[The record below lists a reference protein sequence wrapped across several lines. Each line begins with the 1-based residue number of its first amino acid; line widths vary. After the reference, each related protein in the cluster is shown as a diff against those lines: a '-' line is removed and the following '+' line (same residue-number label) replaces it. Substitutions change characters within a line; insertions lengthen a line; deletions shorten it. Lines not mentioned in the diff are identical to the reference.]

1 MIETLFNSLS
11 EMLYGNMYLALASAF
26 LWGILSVILSPCHI
40 ASIPLI
46 VGFIGNQRTRKI
58 SKNAV
63 ISSLYSAGIL
73 LSLVIIGFATILLGR
88 IAGDLGIIPNVIV
101 SVLMIT
107 IGLYLAGF
115 IRLKFMDNAC
125 KVPALKKRGLFAA
138 FSLGLI
144 IGLAVGPCTFAYLA
158 PVLGISFSLAKTNIL
173 FAVLLVSMYAI
184 GHCLVIIAGGTF
196 IPAVQSFLNWS
207 DKSKGLII
215 VKKVCG
221 IIVILAGIYLMYN
234 ALRTL

>member
-46 VGFIGNQRTRKI
+46 VGFIGNQGTRKI
-58 SKNAV
+58 SKNAL

>member
-46 VGFIGNQRTRKI
+46 VGFIGNQGVGKI
-58 SKNAV
+58 SKNAL

-125 KVPALKKRGLFAA
+125 KVPALKNRGLFAA

-207 DKSKGLII
+207 DKSRGLAV

-221 IIVILAGIYLMYN
+221 IIVILAGVYLLFN
-234 ALRTL
+234 TLKTL

>member
-26 LWGILSVILSPCHI
+26 FWGILSVMLSPCHI

-46 VGFIGNQRTRKI
+46 VGFIGNQGVGKI
-58 SKNAV
+58 SKNV
-63 ISSLYSAGIL
+63 LISSLYSAGIL
-73 LSLVIIGFATILLGR
+73 VSLVIIGFVTIFLGR
-88 IAGDLGIIPNVIV
+88 IAGDLGSIPNIIV
-101 SVLMIT
+101 SALMIV
-107 IGLYLAGF
+107 IGLYLAGV

-125 KVPALKKRGLFAA
+125 KVPVLKKRGLLAA

-158 PVLGISFSLAKTNIL
+158 PVLGISFSLAKTNLI
-173 FAVLLVSMYAI
+173 FAVLLVSMYAL

-207 DKSKGLII
+207 DKSKGLVV
-215 VKKVCG
+215 VKKACG
-221 IIVILAGIYLMYN
+221 IIVIFAGIYLLIN
-234 ALRTL
+234 TLKPL

>member
-46 VGFIGNQRTRKI
+46 VGFIGNQGIGKI
-58 SKNAV
+58 SKNAL

-88 IAGDLGIIPNVIV
+88 IAGDLGVIPNVIV
-101 SVLMIT
+101 SIIIIA
-107 IGLYLAGF
+107 IGLYLAGV
-115 IRLKFMDNAC
+115 IRLNFLDNAC
-125 KVPALKKRGLFAA
+125 KIPSLKKRGLFAA

-158 PVLGISFSLAKTNIL
+158 PVLGISFSLAKTDLL

-207 DKSKGLII
+207 DKSRGLAV

-221 IIVILAGIYLMYN
+221 IIVILAGVYLLFN
-234 ALRTL
+234 TLKTL

>member
-1 MIETLFNSLS
+1 MIESLFNTLS
-11 EMLYGNMYLALASAF
+11 EMLYGNMYLAFASAF

-46 VGFIGNQRTRKI
+46 VGFIGNQGVGKL

-73 LSLVIIGFATILLGR
+73 LSLVIIGFVTILLGR
-88 IAGDLGIIPNVIV
+88 IAGDLGSIPNIIV
-101 SVLMIT
+101 SALMIV
-107 IGLYLAGF
+107 IGLYLAGV
-115 IRLKFMDNAC
+115 IRLKFLDNVC
-125 KVPALKKRGLFAA
+125 KVPSLKKRGLFAA

-158 PVLGISFSLAKTNIL
+158 PVLGISFSLAQTNLI
-173 FAVLLVSMYAI
+173 FAVLLVSMYAL

-196 IPAVQSFLNWS
+196 IPALQSFLNWS
-207 DKSKGLII
+207 EKSKGLVI

-221 IIVILAGIYLMYN
+221 IIVILAGAYLLFN
-234 ALRTL
+234 TLKPL

>member
-46 VGFIGNQRTRKI
+46 VGFIGNQGTRKI

-125 KVPALKKRGLFAA
+125 KVPALKNRGLFAA